1 MTVSAVDS
9 WNKIQKQLKNMLLK
23 ELSPNKIQ
31 TVVTNFFLKSC

>member
-9 WNKIQKQLKNMLLK
+9 WNKIQKQLENMLLK

>member
-23 ELSPNKIQ
+23 ELFPNKIQ